1 MDPREV
7 MTRPAPLPDAVLRYG
22 DHADHLLDV
31 HLPPGA
37 DGPAP
42 VVFLVHGGFWRQR
55 FDRTHTRP
63 LAQALATEGFA
74 VVIPEFRRVGPRGD
88 GGWPATFLDLRAAI
102 AHIPA
107 LAEVA
112 PGRLGLDEVTLVGH
126 SAGGHLA
133 MLVGLAPD
141 RPAQPRVR
149 RVVALAPVADLHDA
163 FARGVGANAAGEFMG
178 GSPED
183 LPEQYAAA
191 NPAGMLSGRG
201 DGGVEVRVLHGDGD
215 EQVPVEMSR
224 ALQDVHYT
232 ELAGMEHFGLIDPL
246 STAWPH
252 VLDALLPR

>member
-22 DHADHLLDV
+22 EHADHLLDV
-31 HLPPGA
+31 HLPPSA

-74 VVIPEFRRVGPRGD
+74 VVTPEFRRVGPRSE
-88 GGWPATFLDLRAAI
+88 GGWPSTFDDVRAAL
-102 AHIPA
+102 AHVPK
-107 LAEVA
+107 LAELA
-112 PGRLGLDEVTLVGH
+112 PGRLALDEVTLVGH

-133 MLVGLAPD
+133 MLLGLAPD
-141 RPAQPRVR
+141 RPASPRIR
-149 RVVALAPVADLHDA
+149 RVVALAPVADLYDA
-163 FARGVGANAAGEFMG
+163 FARGVGADAAAAFMG

-191 NPAGMLSGRG
+191 NPAGMLPG
-201 DGGVEVRVLHGDGD
+201 DIEIRVLHGDGD

-224 ALQDVHYT
+224 ALNGVDYT

-252 VLDALLPR
+252 LRDALRTS

>member
-22 DHADHLLDV
+22 EHPEHLLDV
-31 HLPPGA
+31 HLPPSA
-37 DGPAP
+37 DAPAP

-55 FDRTHTRP
+55 FDRRHTRP

-74 VVIPEFRRVGPRGD
+74 VVTPEFRRVGPRGA
-88 GGWPATFLDLRAAI
+88 GGWPATFDDLRNAF
-102 AHIPA
+102 AHVPA

-112 PGRLGLDEVTLVGH
+112 PGRLALDEATLVGH

-133 MLVGLAPD
+133 MLLGLAPD
-141 RPAQPRVR
+141 GPARPRVR
-149 RVVALAPVADLHDA
+149 RVVALAPVADLYDA
-163 FARGVGANAAGEFMG
+163 FARGVGADAAAEFMG

-191 NPAGMLSGRG
+191 NPAGMLPG
-201 DGGVEVRVLHGDGD
+201 DGDGDVEVRVLHGDGD

-224 ALQDVHYT
+224 ALKGVDYT

-246 STAWPH
+246 SAAWPH
-252 VLDALLPR
+252 LRDALRAS